1 MTQTK
6 KPAALNRSKLIF
18 AASAMMLSTL
28 AGCSLSEQEAP
39 QNPTSA
45 PKAQS
50 TSENTIAPNK
60 PIAWQQGPETATQP
74 PSERPPNIVFIL
86 IDDLGINDLSTFGGG
101 VAGGRAPTP
110 NIDRLAA
117 QGAIFTQAY
126 AGQGT
131 CAPSRAMLMT
141 GRYPTR
147 TGFEYTPTRPRFSP
161 MVARLGNEMNNN
173 LPEYLYDASAAATR
187 PDYNAQGLPASEV
200 TIAEVLKQ
208 VDYHTVHIGKW
219 HLGSVDEFHPT
230 AQGFDESLLMEN
242 LLFLPEDD
250 PNVVNAK
257 LDFDPID
264 KTLWAISKFA
274 TSYNGGE
281 LFEPGGYLTD
291 YWTDESLKV
300 IEANKNRP
308 FFLYLAHWGVHTP
321 LQATKADYE
330 AVGDIEPHR
339 LRVYAAMLRAIDR
352 SVGRVMDKLEQEG
365 LAENTIIIL
374 SSDNGGAGYLGLPE
388 VNTPY
393 RGWKITLFEGGIRVP
408 VFIKWP
414 QRIAPGTTIDTPVA
428 HIDLMPTMAAGAGAP
443 LPEGVIIDGHNLM
456 PLADGTGEISR
467 ENDAIFWNAGHY
479 KVVRAGDWKL
489 QVNDRIDYDWLFNLA
504 EDPTEQVNL
513 AEARPDKL
521 VELKAILDAHHADRV
536 PPLYVSASESPIM
549 IDKTLAERFED
560 GDEYIYWPN

>member
-1 MTQTK
+1 M
-6 KPAALNRSKLIF
+6 
-18 AASAMMLSTL
+18 
-28 AGCSLSEQEAP
+28 
-39 QNPTSA
+39 
-45 PKAQS
+45 
-50 TSENTIAPNK
+50 
-60 PIAWQQGPETATQP
+60 
-74 PSERPPNIVFIL
+74 
-86 IDDLGINDLSTFGGG
+86 D
-101 VAGGRAPTP
+101 
-110 NIDRLAA
+110 
-117 QGAIFTQAY
+117 
-126 AGQGT
+126 
-131 CAPSRAMLMT
+131 
-141 GRYPTR
+141 
-147 TGFEYTPTRPRFSP
+147 
-161 MVARLGNEMNNN
+161 NN
-173 LPEYLYDASAAATR
+173 LPEYFYDAEAASTR

-219 HLGSVDEFHPT
+219 HLGSVGEFHPT

-388 VNTPY
+388 VNEPY

-414 QRIAPGTTIDTPVA
+414 QRIAPGTMVGTPVA

-443 LPEGVIIDGHNLM
+443 LPEDVIIDGHNLM
-456 PLADGTGEISR
+456 PLADGTGEIDR

-504 EDPTEQVNL
+504 DDPTEQVNL

-521 VELKAILDAHHADRV
+521 AELKEILDAHHNDRV